1 MTDEERYQRLSDKE
15 EEYDKAIKADY
26 SKREAGSASSVIPAA
41 IKVSAYEIGA
51 VSPTDSESE
60 VEFQKQIRGDR
71 VLKPFKWTEKH
82 ELELEELLI
91 KHMFDFKAALRDFLR
106 LINHQ
111 DSHNFYQLDMKT
123 LQLRW
128 TDIEIRKYRLN
139 NSAASNVNFFSDGDS
154 DLEMSKQSSL

>member
-1 MTDEERYQRLSDKE
+1 MTDEERYQRLSDRE
-15 EEYDKAIKADY
+15 AEYDKAVQADY

-41 IKVSAYEIGA
+41 VKVSSYEVGA

-106 LINHQ
+106 LINH
-111 DSHNFYQLDMKT
+111 
-123 LQLRW
+123 
-128 TDIEIRKYRLN
+128 
-139 NSAASNVNFFSDGDS
+139 
-154 DLEMSKQSSL
+154 